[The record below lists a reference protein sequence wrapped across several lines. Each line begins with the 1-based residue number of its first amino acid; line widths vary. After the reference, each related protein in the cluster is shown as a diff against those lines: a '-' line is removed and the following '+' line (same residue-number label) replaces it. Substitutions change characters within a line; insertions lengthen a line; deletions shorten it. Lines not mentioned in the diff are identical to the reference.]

1 MVCLRVFEDIEDIKK
16 EINKMEKKLTVELTT
31 DIKLYA
37 IEISP
42 DDDATIVMTWQV
54 ITFVDGARIGD
65 SFMDYDLEVDADEGY
80 DKVNDMYDMLLTNLG
95 KTLSEFTIL

>member
-1 MVCLRVFEDIEDIKK
+1 
-16 EINKMEKKLTVELTT
+16 MEKQLIVELTT

-54 ITFVDGARIGD
+54 VTFVDGARIGS
-65 SFMDYDLEVDADEGY
+65 SFIDYELEINDDEGY
-80 DKVNDMYDMLLTNLG
+80 DEVNSIYDMLLTNLG